1 MQDRFYSKAR
11 IKNNH
16 NVKDCIYTEDNPQKI
31 EKTKGCIL
39 MKNKMSKQTVPQIT
53 MFLYKILSGLIMHL
67 HRVIYEFGF
76 LFSAYD
82 YLNK

>member
-53 MFLYKILSGLIMHL
+53 ICFYIKYCL
-67 HRVIYEFGF
+67 
-76 LFSAYD
+76 D
-82 YLNK
+82 